1 MVNFNSN
8 IFDARLLANLSG
20 ASLANVITTAPVERT
35 GYSARFAPV
44 TAGTIK
50 DYEGEV
56 EWDEASVTP
65 ITLTLNE
72 KKYFAFGV
80 DDLERIQT
88 NPAEIDKVTGKQ
100 ARGIAEE
107 IDTFLLDLVASK
119 AGNKIGSATVKEEIT
134 KPSQAYELLVDMN
147 VKLSEAKAPRQDRFA
162 IINNAFLA
170 LLEKDDRFT
179 RNAEILANGIVS
191 GANVNGMKVIVSEEL
206 PANKIVAVQK
216 EAFGYDNFIEGTEA
230 MRLQSAFST
239 GIRGLTVYDAK
250 ELEENYAVVAHYEIK
265 SA

>member
-72 KKYFAFGV
+72 KK
-80 DDLERIQT
+80 
-88 NPAEIDKVTGKQ
+88 
-100 ARGIAEE
+100 
-107 IDTFLLDLVASK
+107 
-119 AGNKIGSATVKEEIT
+119 
-134 KPSQAYELLVDMN
+134 
-147 VKLSEAKAPRQDRFA
+147 
-162 IINNAFLA
+162 
-170 LLEKDDRFT
+170 
-179 RNAEILANGIVS
+179 
-191 GANVNGMKVIVSEEL
+191 
-206 PANKIVAVQK
+206 
-216 EAFGYDNFIEGTEA
+216 
-230 MRLQSAFST
+230 
-239 GIRGLTVYDAK
+239 
-250 ELEENYAVVAHYEIK
+250 
-265 SA
+265 